1 VIRVLAFLSLYVIH
15 CINIYIC
22 SLDYDSAV
30 IKYFISQIKLHSG
43 VMVASIAFD
52 FDFEGSALLD
62 YTALNVE
69 AL

>member
-1 VIRVLAFLSLYVIH
+1 VIRVLAFLSPYVIH
-15 CINIYIC
+15 CIDIYIC

-30 IKYFISQIKLHSG
+30 VKYFISQNKSDSG

-52 FDFEGSALLD
+52 FDFQGSVLLD
-62 YTALNVE
+62 YTTLNVE